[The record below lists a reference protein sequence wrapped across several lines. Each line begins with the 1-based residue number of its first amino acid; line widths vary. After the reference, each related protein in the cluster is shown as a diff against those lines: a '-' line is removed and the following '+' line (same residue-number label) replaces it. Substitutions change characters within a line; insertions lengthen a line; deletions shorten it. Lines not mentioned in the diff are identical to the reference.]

1 MSHMGNEQI
10 ESLVVLM
17 EGRTFHSRSM
27 GFSKGFSY
35 HKAIHPFSTKVKVS

>member
-10 ESLVVLM
+10 ESLAVLM

-27 GFSKGFSY
+27 GFSNSHY
-35 HKAIHPFSTKVKVS
+35 EVIHPFSTKVKVA